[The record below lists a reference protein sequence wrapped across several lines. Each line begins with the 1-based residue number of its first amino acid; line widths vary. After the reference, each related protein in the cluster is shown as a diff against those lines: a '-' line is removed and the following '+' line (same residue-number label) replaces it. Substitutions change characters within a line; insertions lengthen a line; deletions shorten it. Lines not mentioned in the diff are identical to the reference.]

1 MGACGRGKED
11 EEMKRGFVGQSES
24 FARDMSGGIGGSSAK
39 GIFLQEFV
47 CLWGAHM
54 AAMYESVVELTFD
67 VSLVGEDGV
76 L

>member
-24 FARDMSGGIGGSSAK
+24 FARDMNGGIGGSSAK

-47 CLWGAHM
+47 CFYDAC
-54 AAMYESVVELTFD
+54 
-67 VSLVGEDGV
+67 
-76 L
+76 